1 MSMWCYRLG
10 PELLVQTPK
19 PPKSKLLSAVLMR
32 WMVSLL
38 RYKNDKDRVLR
49 K

>member
-1 MSMWCYRLG
+1 MRSVRRASDY
-10 PELLVQTPK
+10 VQTPK